1 MFSSPN
7 TKQFIK
13 TSDTRLHSTFD
24 MHKDNEEEVLRA
36 RMEQGQGLAALHDI
50 VVPQELRPH
59 DVITPMVL

>member
-1 MFSSPN
+1 
-7 TKQFIK
+7 
-13 TSDTRLHSTFD
+13 

-59 DVITPMVL
+59 DVITTMVL